1 MSDRDFF
8 KPPPWEGNEKTFER
22 IVGYIED
29 LTGFEGSITKEDLL
43 VEDVGLDS
51 LIFLELFFK
60 LQTFIRRE
68 LSNKQLNRLL
78 TAEVERD
85 QYYDPD
91 HQGISLYSRLRV
103 RHLIGLVR
111 RQLSHPMD
119 FEEFDYSIWK
129 VRFFPPIQSAYP
141 AENSWANWISEFT
154 KNESQFRN
162 YKSQLEMLEIETLE
176 TLWLEDEL
184 GYQVLED
191 NLRVEEQQLQDLEA
205 LEKVFEAYLKN
216 SNRIKDIRIQLVK
229 VCLLRAIDI
238 TKVNDFEGDEWS
250 WIVENYVDKQLN
262 SENFIEWID
271 LDFLGVKL
279 NVEEDLRLSK
289 ILRTYMVDFIRSKI
303 DMILM
308 SPDKQSELVED
319 FIQEEY
325 DSAEVGLFSTG
336 NFQQS
341 QARIVDWYFNNNK
354 RTLINEFRESYQ
366 ESLLSEINLV
376 LDLEPYSNNQQK
388 FMDSYNQF
396 FQKTIPTK
404 FSELSSVND
413 FSIDDFDQK
422 IDDIEAKWSHRIN
435 YLARLPRCGN
445 YHDRLLILLLPDF
458 KWKKL
463 VRDLTNKSKNELIS
477 IYIHSSKLMTTS
489 NLMVLEDLYLQAI
502 LEWSVIQECITETTF
517 TEDLKQIEESWI
529 GIEIN
534 IGGTLFSALEILLR
548 YGVHVFSDWSDERLH
563 ELFSKPTDQG
573 LLEVIN
579 SSEIQ
584 SLGS

>member
-1 MSDRDFF
+1 M
-8 KPPPWEGNEKTFER
+8 
-22 IVGYIED
+22 
-29 LTGFEGSITKEDLL
+29 
-43 VEDVGLDS
+43 
-51 LIFLELFFK
+51 
-60 LQTFIRRE
+60 
-68 LSNKQLNRLL
+68 
-78 TAEVERD
+78 
-85 QYYDPD
+85 
-91 HQGISLYSRLRV
+91 
-103 RHLIGLVR
+103 
-111 RQLSHPMD
+111 
-119 FEEFDYSIWK
+119 
-129 VRFFPPIQSAYP
+129 
-141 AENSWANWISEFT
+141 
-154 KNESQFRN
+154 
-162 YKSQLEMLEIETLE
+162 
-176 TLWLEDEL
+176 
-184 GYQVLED
+184 
-191 NLRVEEQQLQDLEA
+191 
-205 LEKVFEAYLKN
+205 
-216 SNRIKDIRIQLVK
+216 
-229 VCLLRAIDI
+229 CLLRAIDI